1 MPANLLK
8 WPFQP
13 SSLTVPLRLTS
24 APLRVWSVLS
34 RMLIGVMGAA
44 GAVVVGAPGI
54 AAADPPP
61 PNINSFPSAKPSEY
75 AVMEGAWYAFGVLDG
90 VTCVLDK
97 QSGGYG
103 CSGPIPA
110 APGGANL
117 VSAGPTGKPGF
128 ASSAQPLYGVI
139 ENAKALPPNT
149 RLSFRTISCGT
160 DGYVTTC
167 QNTADQSG
175 FVLSPDGSF
184 TFG

>member
-1 MPANLLK
+1 MLMGV
-8 WPFQP
+8 
-13 SSLTVPLRLTS
+13 TG
-24 APLRVWSVLS
+24 VL
-34 RMLIGVMGAA
+34 A
-44 GAVVVGAPGI
+44 AVVSVPGV
-54 AAADPPP
+54 AVADPPP
-61 PNINSFPSAKPSEY
+61 PPPNVNAFPSAKPSEY
-75 AVMEGAWYAFGVLDG
+75 AVMDGAWYAFGVADG

-103 CSGPIPA
+103 CSGPLPA

-117 VSAGPTGKPGF
+117 VTGGPMGKPGF
-128 ASSAQPLYGVI
+128 ASSGQPLYGVV

-160 DGYVTTC
+160 DGTVTTC
-167 QNTADQSG
+167 LNTADQSG